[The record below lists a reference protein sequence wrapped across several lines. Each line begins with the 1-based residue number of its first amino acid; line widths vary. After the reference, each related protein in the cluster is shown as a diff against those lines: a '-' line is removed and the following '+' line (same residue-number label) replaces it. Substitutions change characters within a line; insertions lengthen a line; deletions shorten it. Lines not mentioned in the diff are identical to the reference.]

1 MTQYLLSM
9 FYRQTSADDVP
20 DDLPQIMERVE
31 ALNAE
36 LVAADAWVFAAGLG
50 PITDATVVT
59 APAVPGGDSPEAAT
73 DSAGAGEGP
82 LVTDGPYLET
92 HEAMGGFW
100 VIEAPDADTAHAW
113 AGKASVAL
121 GIPVEVRPVQ
131 G

>member
-9 FYRQTSADDVP
+9 YYRQESAADVP
-20 DDLPQIMERVE
+20 DDLPAIMARVE

-36 LVAADAWVFAAGLG
+36 LREAGAWVFAAGLG
-50 PITDATVVT
+50 PAGDAAVVT
-59 APAVPGGDSPEAAT
+59 AGD
-73 DSAGAGEGP
+73 EGP

-100 VIEAPDADTAHAW
+100 VIEAPDAAAAHAW
-113 AGKASVAL
+113 ADKASAAL
-121 GIPVEVRPVQ
+121 GIPVEVRPVA